1 VFSNPFFLAEVH
13 LRLIFV
19 HLRLIFDVLLVA
31 GLPAAPVVPARQG
44 RA

>member
-1 VFSNPFFLAEVH
+1 MQIDSSSTCTDH
-13 LRLIFV
+13 CFV